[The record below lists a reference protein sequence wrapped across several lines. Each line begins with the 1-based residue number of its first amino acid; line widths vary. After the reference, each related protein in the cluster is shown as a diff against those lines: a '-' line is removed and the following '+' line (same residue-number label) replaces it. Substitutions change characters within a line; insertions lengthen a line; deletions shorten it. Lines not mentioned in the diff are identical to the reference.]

1 MPTDEPE
8 LQPHIGTLNEGS
20 LHAAL
25 KLQYSKPGDQF
36 EVPMEGFVID
46 IVRSAGQPDE
56 LLIEIQTGSFGAMG
70 NKMDRLLLERKMLLV
85 HPIAVESI
93 LHKPNAR
100 PRKSPKRGSIYSLF
114 DELVSIP
121 TLLDHP
127 NLELEVVLVRVTKT
141 QKHDPKARRGRGG
154 FRTVDRVLDAVLE
167 THRFDTLDDLLR
179 LLPEDLP
186 ETFTTADLA
195 ASGIMNRDAAQRL
208 AYCFKAAG
216 LFTQIS
222 RTRAGYHYQLSPRP

>member
-1 MPTDEPE
+1 MTTEDGDV
-8 LQPHIGTLNEGS
+8 QPIIGTLNEGS

-25 KLQYSKPGDQF
+25 KQRYAEPGDVF

-46 IVRSAGQPDE
+46 IVRSAGQSDE

-70 NKMDRLLLERKMLLV
+70 NKMDRLLQERKMLLV

-100 PRKSPKRGSIYSLF
+100 PRKSPKRGTLYSLF

-127 NLELEVVLVRVTKT
+127 NLELEVVLVRVLKK
-141 QKHDPKARRGRGG
+141 QKHDAKARRGRGG
-154 FRTVDRVLDAVLE
+154 FRTVDRVLDEVLE
-167 THRFDTLDDLLR
+167 THRFNTLDDLLR
-179 LLPEDLP
+179 LLPVGLP
-186 ETFTTADLA
+186 DTFTTADLA
-195 ASGIMNRDAAQRL
+195 SSGLMTRDAAQRL

-216 LFTQIS
+216 LIDQIE
-222 RTRAGYHYQLSPRP
+222 RTRAGYHYQLAAR